1 MSYAK
6 ALNDILEHNVNNNTV
21 SEIQRCFEQL
31 ERQKKASEKVMSE
44 IKYRFITYP
53 AFVFMASMTFFLSM
67 NNFNFSTISWMFF
80 LPTMIAMYL
89 SALLGPGMIPM
100 LWRATAKL
108 YGSFYYVAKLYITG
122 DYRNTFWRFL
132 SKHKFSDM
140 TKYIRLCST
149 LREISGIHL
158 DYDFHDF
165 AVEPIEWI
173 TLNEANNID
182 KLKRIDLPVVVHDKT
197 ANGECHMTSYLL
209 WKKSPHLHLY
219 TGFGVSLVDVDCGE
233 AWSHSFIVDPNNNNI
248 IESTTF
254 GERCI
259 YIGRRLLGED
269 LEHFVAVCERR
280 LNSPALREKVKEFL

>member
-6 ALNDILEHNVNNNTV
+6 ALNDILEHNVNSNTV
-21 SEIQRCFEQL
+21 FEIQRCFEQL

-44 IKYRFITYP
+44 IRHRFITYP
-53 AFVFMASMTFFLSM
+53 AFTFMVLTTVFLSM
-67 NNFNFSTISWMFF
+67 NNFDFSAVSWMFF
-80 LPTMIAMYL
+80 LTTMIAMYL

-100 LWRATAKL
+100 LWRATVKFSD
-108 YGSFYYVAKLYITG
+108 SFYYVAKLYITG
-122 DYRNTFWRFL
+122 DYKNTFWRFL
-132 SKHKFSDM
+132 SKHSFSDM
-140 TKYIRLCST
+140 TKYIRLCSV
-149 LREISGIHL
+149 LREISGIHP
-158 DYDFHDF
+158 DNDF

-209 WKKSPHLHLY
+209 WKKSPNLHLY

-233 AWSHSFIVDPNNNNI
+233 AWSHSFIVDPDNNNL
-248 IESTTF
+248 IESTSF

-259 YIGRRLLGED
+259 YIGRRLLGKD
-269 LEHFVAVCERR
+269 LEHFVEVCERR
-280 LNSPALREKVKEFL
+280 LNSPVLREKLKEFL